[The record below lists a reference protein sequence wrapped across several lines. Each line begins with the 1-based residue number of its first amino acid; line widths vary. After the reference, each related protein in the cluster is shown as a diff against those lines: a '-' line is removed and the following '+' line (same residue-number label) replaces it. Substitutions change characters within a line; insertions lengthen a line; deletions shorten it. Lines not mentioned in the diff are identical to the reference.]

1 MIQRIKHDAHVWKF
15 RMQFFPFYAFLAT
28 AMIFFMFGLLLG
40 QIWGFE
46 SCYNFKSLLGSVD
59 ICCLKK

>member
-28 AMIFFMFGLLLG
+28 AIIFFMFGLLLG

-46 SCYNFKSLLGSVD
+46 SCYNFKSLLD
-59 ICCLKK
+59 